1 MWMTKEGTAKYR
13 QKQRAWKKYRISGD
27 RLDYIRATN
36 DKNEF
41 KEMVRNLC
49 RDFEHK
55 LATNL
60 KHNPKA
66 FWRYCNT
73 KLKSRSKLGD
83 LETPTGNLTS
93 DDTTKAE
100 LLNQYFA
107 SVFTNEDLVNIPDI
121 AQKYHGLDGI
131 NMTFNTEQVE
141 RKFKPTKSAGPDGF
155 HQKHEKGRM

>member
-1 MWMTKEGTAKYR
+1 
-13 QKQRAWKKYRISGD
+13 
-27 RLDYIRATN
+27 
-36 DKNEF
+36 
-41 KEMVRNLC
+41 MVRNLC

-66 FWRYCNT
+66 FWRYCNA

-141 RKFKPTKSAGPDGF
+141 KKLRKLKTTKSAGPDGSIP
-155 HQKHEKGRM
+155 EY